1 MDVFELAR
9 RYHEELG
16 IEEPSFA
23 TMAAEMFEDLGLKL
37 LEYLREEGYT
47 PKGTRFQDYDKT
59 LILEIMKG
67 EKSFEIALRKS

>member
-37 LEYLREEGYT
+37 LEHLQEEGYT
-47 PKGTRFQDYDKT
+47 LKGTRFLDYDKT
-59 LILEIMKG
+59 LILQIMKG
-67 EKSFEIALRKS
+67 ERNFEIALRKA